1 MTKKEEQLKKKDDDL
16 RELERIFHVFTEKSK
31 EAVFLIYKD
40 KIEYV
45 NPALLKMSGYKEG
58 ELKSKSFLF
67 LIVGPEKKK
76 FKEQQ
81 KAHMLGKSFSHIG
94 ETKMLCRN
102 NKEIDVEYAAT
113 LMKHKKGKAVL
124 VAFRDISER
133 KKAEY
138 FLSLSEKKYRRLF
151 EAAKDAILIVDY
163 KTGKIIDA
171 NPFVQ
176 KLLDR
181 PLEDVTGKE
190 IWEISPFRNVVAN
203 RKQFRKLQKEKY
215 IRYENLPLET
225 SQGKFVPVEFISN
238 VYKINNKPVIQCNI
252 RDVAE
257 RKKAEERMR
266 KSEEKLKIV
275 TENIKDAVFA
285 KDIDRRYTFVNSAAA
300 EIIGLPIDKII
311 GKKAEEI
318 FSKKSEER
326 FRLVAET
333 TNDLI
338 YEWDIITDRLDWF
351 GDIDSVLGYKKG
363 GFPRT
368 LKAWVGAI
376 HPEDFKAV
384 KEVIAQQRNVG
395 GLTDIEYRIKKKDGS
410 WRYWT
415 DKGLI
420 IADESGKPS
429 KQVGACTDI
438 TESRE
443 VEEKLKRS
451 EKKYRHLINTIDVG
465 VYINTG
471 GAHGQFLD
479 INNAM
484 INMFGYNREEF
495 DKIRVSDL
503 YQNPNDRKLYIDEV
517 VKNGEA
523 RNRELFLKKKDGTRL
538 TALVT
543 AKAVFDER
551 GRLKWTEGVIKD
563 ITEIKKAQEA
573 LKKTK
578 EILEIEVQKRT
589 KELAD
594 ANEHLKELDRLKNM
608 FMTSMS
614 HELRTPLNSIIG
626 FTDIMLD
633 GFVGDVTPEQRKQLM
648 ELRGVR
654 SSW

>member
-1 MTKKEEQLKKKDDDL
+1 MTKKEEQ
-16 RELERIFHVFTEKSK
+16 V
-31 EAVFLIYKD
+31 
-40 KIEYV
+40 
-45 NPALLKMSGYKEG
+45 
-58 ELKSKSFLF
+58 
-67 LIVGPEKKK
+67 KKK

-124 VAFRDISER
+124 VAF
-133 KKAEY
+133 
-138 FLSLSEKKYRRLF
+138 
-151 EAAKDAILIVDY
+151 
-163 KTGKIIDA
+163 
-171 NPFVQ
+171 
-176 KLLDR
+176 
-181 PLEDVTGKE
+181 
-190 IWEISPFRNVVAN
+190 
-203 RKQFRKLQKEKY
+203 
-215 IRYENLPLET
+215 
-225 SQGKFVPVEFISN
+225 
-238 VYKINNKPVIQCNI
+238 

-318 FSKKSEER
+318 FSKKNAQTIKKVDDINFKGQKVDQTEKMTIGKQERFLYTSQNPTRDKEGSIVGIVGIVRDITEENKTKEALKKSEER